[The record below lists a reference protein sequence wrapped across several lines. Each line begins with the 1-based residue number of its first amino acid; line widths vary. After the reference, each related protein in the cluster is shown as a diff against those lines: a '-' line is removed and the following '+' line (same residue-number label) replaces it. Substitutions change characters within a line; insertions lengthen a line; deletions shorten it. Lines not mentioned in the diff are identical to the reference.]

1 MWHVSSRSV
10 VATLHTAIHLLLT
23 YLLPVLAGTLSQ
35 ELEIL
40 LEERFSAGTFELG
53 KDDNVLLKV
62 LQALFPYF
70 IMIAKIHIQNV
81 YLNV

>member
-1 MWHVSSRSV
+1 M
-10 VATLHTAIHLLLT
+10 
-23 YLLPVLAGTLSQ
+23 LAGTLSQ